1 MSNAAE
7 ASAPPAGQRVGDKL
21 PSRAGE
27 VSREG
32 TLLGGADRACAP
44 GRPSAE
50 GSRPSA
56 GTGAEDRKSRRWIVS
71 AAALAAEER
80 GDTLLLVGERR
91 LPSALTGTAATA
103 AAAAARVE
111 APGAE
116 VEGHSG
122 VPKGVSRGSIIR
134 QASER
139 GRSMPLLPCSA
150 LLPVALPL
158 DSSADPL
165 LLGGSGRPPLGCGM
179 GGRLGGSEGLA
190 ATAAIAASSPG
201 LATRR
206 WSSWLSATS

>member
-1 MSNAAE
+1 
-7 ASAPPAGQRVGDKL
+7 
-21 PSRAGE
+21 
-27 VSREG
+27 
-32 TLLGGADRACAP
+32 
-44 GRPSAE
+44 
-50 GSRPSA
+50 
-56 GTGAEDRKSRRWIVS
+56 
-71 AAALAAEER
+71 
-80 GDTLLLVGERR
+80 LLLVGDMR

-103 AAAAARVE
+103 AAAAARVL

-139 GRSMPLLPCSA
+139 GRSMPLLPCSV
-150 LLPVALPL
+150 LLPL

-165 LLGGSGRPPLGCGM
+165 LLGGSGRPPCGCGM